1 MTEKVVEKKESPVTP
16 APKADSKVA
25 TDAPKEAPKHGAGGA
40 KREFKKNPRKQRR
53 GGQGRGERKKPEFEQ
68 KLVSIRRVTRVMAG
82 GRRFSFSVGM
92 VAGDKKGRVG
102 FGAGKAGDTTLAI
115 EKAYR
120 QAQKNMFT
128 VNRTESGSI
137 PYEVKAKYTASEI
150 AVWPTPGRGLTAG
163 SAVRD
168 VLQLAG
174 VTDVSAK
181 VFSRTK
187 NPVNTVKATIKALK
201 QLPEVKKADKKPV
214 KKK

>member
-1 MTEKVVEKKESPVTP
+1 MTEKVVEKKEST
-16 APKADSKVA
+16 
-25 TDAPKEAPKHGAGGA
+25 PKEAAPKKSAGA
-40 KREFKKNPRKQRR
+40 KREFKKNPRKPRR
-53 GGQGRGERKKPEFEQ
+53 GANRNERQKPEFDQ
-68 KLVSIRRVTRVMAG
+68 KIVSIRRVTRVMAG

-120 QAQKNMFT
+120 KAQKNMFV
-128 VNRTESGSI
+128 VNRTETGSI
-137 PYEVKAKYTASEI
+137 PHEVQAKYTASDI
-150 AVWPTPGRGLTAG
+150 AIWPTPGRGLTAG

-181 VFSRTK
+181 VFSRSK
-187 NPVNTVKATIKALK
+187 NQVNTVKATLKALK
-201 QLPEVKKADKKPV
+201 KLAKTEELKKKSVKKDTK
-214 KKK
+214 

>member
-1 MTEKVVEKKESPVTP
+1 MTEAVEKKESQ
-16 APKADSKVA
+16 A
-25 TDAPKEAPKHGAGGA
+25 TEAPKKGAPK
-40 KREFKKNPRKQRR
+40 KREFKKNPRKSRR
-53 GGQGRGERKKPEFEQ
+53 GGPRGERQKPEFEQ
-68 KLVSIRRVTRVMAG
+68 KIVSIRRVTRVMAG

-120 QAQKNMFT
+120 QAKKNMFT

-137 PYEVKAKYTASEI
+137 PHDIQAKFTSSEVAI
-150 AVWPTPGRGLTAG
+150 WPTPGRGLTAG

-181 VFSRTK
+181 VFSRSK
-187 NPVNTVKATIKALK
+187 NQVNTVKATIKALE
-201 QLPEVKKADKKPV
+201 QLVKPAKKKAEAKK
-214 KKK
+214 